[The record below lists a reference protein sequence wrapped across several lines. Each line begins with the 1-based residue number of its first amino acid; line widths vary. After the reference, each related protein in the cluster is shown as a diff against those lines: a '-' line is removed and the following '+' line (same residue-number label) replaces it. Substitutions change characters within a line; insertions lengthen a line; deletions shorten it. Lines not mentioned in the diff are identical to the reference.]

1 VSEQKT
7 VEEKASGPSKFF
19 EVNVEAYSDK
29 IFAEAY
35 FDFSTI
41 PTDFKVLLTDDKRIE
56 AEIKTDFAYHIGYIE
71 SLIDTLLKAR
81 YHCPAGEQL
90 NRPDLVKEFAAIM
103 LRFKALYE
111 YYATGNK
118 VNEVDLHNTLLDI
131 MTDLENFVRKAFEQ
145 LKA

>member
-1 VSEQKT
+1 MSEVKDVEVKARGAVGFSKT
-7 VEEKASGPSKFF
+7 
-19 EVNVEAYSDK
+19 YLDK
-29 IFAEAY
+29 LFADVY
-35 FDFSTI
+35 MDFSTI
-41 PTDFKVLLTDDKRIE
+41 PTDFKVLLTEDKRIE
-56 AEIKTDFAYHIGYIE
+56 AEDKTDFAFHIGYIE
-71 SLIDTLLKAR
+71 SLIDTLLKVR

-111 YYATGNK
+111 DYAAGNK

-131 MTDLENFVRKAFEQ
+131 LLDLENFVRKAFEQ